1 MSRLTAFLGPQR
13 PAFLAVLL
21 SIATFVAPARAD
33 VAAFQIEAQD
43 LAGALKAFAVQSHR
57 EIFFAPELARGRQSK
72 GVKGKY
78 EALKALNIILEGTG
92 LDFSIT
98 ASDAILV
105 RDPMRKTE
113 APLPAKSTSLSNQG
127 NGAESSRLAQSNTED
142 GQTQHALDGPQSGN
156 GASSVI
162 SSSDNVALGEIVVT
176 AQKRPERLQ
185 NVPISISVL
194 RGNELDKSTFEGVSE
209 ALNTV
214 PGVSTQQ
221 NYLGGGTVMVIR
233 GVAPG
238 FPTFSGSSPVA
249 YYLDS
254 VPFGLVRSSIAPD
267 TGAYDLQQVEVLRG
281 PQGTLYG
288 ASALNGVVRVITN
301 DADLS
306 HFDFKARVSDSET
319 QYGGNNNRADV
330 AVNVPIIEDKLAVR
344 AVIGYENDDGWIN
357 QPTKANANWTELG
370 TYRIKVNAQPTQ
382 ELSIGLSAWSSR
394 ENSGAPNV
402 GYTFDQEASRLA
414 QPTSSNFDAY
424 GAKVAYQFPLFTI
437 SSATSY
443 LDYSNK
449 GLLGLDVPFFN
460 APNTLFFSGDN
471 SDVVSEEVN
480 LSSVQQGQWRWSVGG
495 IYRRVTDNLFQY
507 YTGLYATVPTSVFLN
522 TSKSYAVYGE
532 ITRLFADS
540 RLELT
545 AGVRHFKDDE
555 SQNDQIGAGSPFLP
569 AASNDEANTPRGVL
583 TWHATDHVM
592 AYASYSQGFR
602 SGFSQTADVLVTY
615 PSFPPLRPDRLT
627 NYEAGSKG
635 SFMDGRIT
643 YDAAVYYM
651 KWKDIQQQLIV
662 PFENSPGIP
671 AIVNGQSASGVG
683 TDYSLS
689 IEPIQ
694 DLTVTAGISWN
705 DLEMDRAVISGG
717 SVLFQK
723 GDRPVS
729 SPETTGDLAASYVFA
744 LGDGFK
750 GRVSTSANYSSSLS
764 YRMVSSPGS
773 PAVVQDGDAMVFL
786 RARFSI
792 ESPDH
797 WTATLYGD
805 NLNNERG
812 SPVRAFIGVDNW
824 DARVRPRT
832 VGVQLDYHLR

>member
-1 MSRLTAFLGPQR
+1 
-13 PAFLAVLL
+13 
-21 SIATFVAPARAD
+21 
-33 VAAFQIEAQD
+33 
-43 LAGALKAFAVQSHR
+43 
-57 EIFFAPELARGRQSK
+57 
-72 GVKGKY
+72 
-78 EALKALNIILEGTG
+78 
-92 LDFSIT
+92 
-98 ASDAILV
+98 LV
-105 RDPMRKTE
+105 RDPTRKKE
-113 APLPAKSTSLSNQG
+113 ASLPAKSTSLSNQEG
-127 NGAESSRLAQSNTED
+127 GAESSRLPQSNTAD
-142 GQTQHALDGPQSGN
+142 GQSQLSLDGPQSVN
-156 GASSVI
+156 GTSSVI
-162 SSSDNVALGEIVVT
+162 SSSDNLAMGEIVVT

-194 RGNELDKSTFEGVSE
+194 TGNNLDKSTFEGVSD

-267 TGAYDLQQVEVLRG
+267 AGAYDLQQVEVLRG

-288 ASALNGVVRVITN
+288 ASALNGVVRVLTN
-301 DADLS
+301 DADLD

-402 GYTFDQEASRLA
+402 GYTFDQEASKLA
-414 QPTSSNFDAY
+414 QPTSTNFDAY

-437 SSATSY
+437 FSATSY

-480 LSSVQQGQWRWSVGG
+480 LSSVQQGEWRWSVGG

-507 YTGLYATVPTSVFLN
+507 YTGLYATVPTSLFLN

-532 ITRLFADS
+532 ITRLFADD

-555 SQNDQIGAGSPFLP
+555 SQNDQIGTGTPFLP

-583 TWHATDHVM
+583 TWHMTDRLM

-615 PSFPPLRPDRLT
+615 PAFPALRPDRLR
-627 NYEAGSKG
+627 NYEVGSKG

-643 YDAAVYYM
+643 YDAFVYYM
-651 KWKDIQQQLIV
+651 KWQDIQQQLIV

-694 DLTVTAGISWN
+694 DLTVTAGVSWN

-729 SPETTGDLAASYVFA
+729 SPETTGDVAASYVFA

-750 GRVSTSANYSSSLS
+750 GRVSTSANYTSSLS
-764 YRMVSSPGS
+764 YRMVSSPGA
-773 PAVVQDGDAMVFL
+773 PAVVQDGDAMVSL

-805 NLNNERG
+805 NLNDERG

-832 VGVQLDYHLR
+832 VGAQLDYHLR